1 MSTDRPTARAARGI
15 AAPSLPLAL
24 LLAGWAA
31 LVYVAYLASYLG

>member
-1 MSTDRPTARAARGI
+1 MSTDRPPARATR
-15 AAPSLPLAL
+15 APSLPLAL

>member
-1 MSTDRPTARAARGI
+1 MSTDRSRARATS
-15 AAPSLPLAL
+15 APSMPLAL